1 MVYILNT
8 SLKNGKRVKNAL
20 CEIYGIGKVL
30 SLQVCESLGFSDQLK
45 VSHLT
50 QAQIQQ
56 LSQMITQNLLI
67 GGDRK
72 RELLNTL
79 QRLQKIGC
87 YRGFRHNVGLP
98 ARGQRTHGNAR
109 TVRRIRRNNRDNR

>member
-8 SLKNGKRVKNAL
+8 NLKSNKKLDIAL
-20 CEIYGIGKVL
+20 CEIYGIGR
-30 SLQVCESLGFSDQLK
+30 QVASQICESLGFSEGLK

-50 QAQIQQ
+50 NFQIQQ
-56 LSQMITQNLLI
+56 LSQMITQNFLI

-72 RELLNTL
+72 RDLRNNT
-79 QRLQKIGC
+79 QRLIQIGC
-87 YRGFRHNVGLP
+87 YRGFRHHIGLP

-109 TVRRIRRNNRDNR
+109 TVRRIKK

>member
-8 SLKNGKRVKNAL
+8 SLKSSKRVKVAL
-20 CEIYGIGKVL
+20 CEIYGIGKLL
-30 SLQVCESLGFSDQLK
+30 STQICESLGFSDQLK

-50 QAQIQQ
+50 NYQIQQ
-56 LSQMITQNLLI
+56 VSQMITQNFLI
-67 GGDRK
+67 GGDQK
-72 RELLNTL
+72 RDLRNNT

-87 YRGFRHNVGLP
+87 YRGFRHTVGLP

-109 TVRRIRRNNRDNR
+109 TVRRMKK